1 MAEKT
6 DEIGFGGLTLIQDDR
21 MFCYGIDAVLLASFA
36 SRTAHRKVADLGTNN
51 GVIPLI
57 MSSLGGAE
65 SFCGVEMQERACS
78 LAQRNAERN
87 GLAERIRIVHA
98 DVTSLSEIFR
108 AGSFDCVVTNPP
120 YMAAGTGIINA
131 EDALTAARHE
141 TTARLSDF
149 IGQASYLLQDRGYFY
164 MIHRPSRI
172 VDIAVLCRQNALE
185 PKYIQMISPHIGE
198 KPNLMLIE
206 CRKNGGR
213 ELKFLDPLYVYEK
226 EGIYSEEILKI
237 YGRSRQEETENHR

>member
-6 DEIGFGGLTLIQDDR
+6 DEIGFGGLTLIQDDE

-36 SRTAHRKVADLGTNN
+36 SRASHRRVADLGTNN

-57 MSSLGGAE
+57 MSSLGDAE
-65 SFCGVEMQERACS
+65 AFCGVEMQERACS
-78 LAQRNAERN
+78 LARRNAERN

-98 DVTSLSEIFR
+98 DVASLREIFP

-120 YMAAGTGIINA
+120 YMAAGKGIVNA
-131 EDALTAARHE
+131 ENALTAARHE

-149 IGQASYLLQDRGYFY
+149 IAQAAYLLQERGYFY

-172 VDIAVLCRQNALE
+172 VDISVLCRENALE

-226 EGIYSEEILKI
+226 EGVYSEEILRI
-237 YGRSRQEETENHR
+237 YSRSGRG